1 MMKIYISASLKR
13 SEDQQKQLGIP
24 SGQQLTPAGCCK
36 CPYLLKHFPLQF
48 TMSPLPPVTAFSSIL
63 NTSDYL
69 CLTNFTPTFDLCVC
83 AQSCPTLCDSMDC
96 NLPGFSAHRV
106 FQAKILEWVAISYS
120 RTFDL
125 LDPSRHLNLQ
135 TLMEK

>member
-69 CLTNFTPTFDLCVC
+69 CLTTSLLHLTCVC
-83 AQSCPTLCDSMDC
+83 VLSRVRLFATPWTVTCQASLSTEFSRQKYWSGLPFPTLGHLTC
-96 NLPGFSAHRV
+96 L
-106 FQAKILEWVAISYS
+106 
-120 RTFDL
+120 TL
-125 LDPSRHLNLQ
+125 LDI
-135 TLMEK
+135 

>member
-1 MMKIYISASLKR
+1 MKIYISASLKR

-96 NLPGFSAHRV
+96 NLPGFSAHS
-106 FQAKILEWVAISYS
+106 FPGKDWSGLPFPSPG
-120 RTFDL
+120 DL
-125 LDPSRHLNLQ
+125 LDPGIEPRSL
-135 TLMEK
+135 TL